1 MLLFALA
8 YLGGVLTIASPCILP
23 VLPFV
28 FARADQPFLRRGLP
42 MLLGMGLTF
51 AVVATLAAVGGGWA
65 VQANEYGRYVAIALL
80 ALFGVTLLFPEL
92 SDRLTR
98 PLVAL
103 GGRLSES
110 ADRNESGSVWPS
122 LLLGIATGL
131 LWAPCAGPVLGLI
144 LTGAALQGANVQTT
158 FLLLAYAAGAATSLA
173 LALLIGGRVFTAM
186 KRSLGAGEWV
196 RRGLG
201 AAVLVAVVAIFFGV
215 DTGFLTQISLANTA
229 SLEQS
234 LVDRI
239 HPASAKVAA
248 AEPSSSVVMPEGGG
262 AMMSA
267 NPSMMMSANAPTMA
281 MTGKPGAE
289 PSSSVVMPEG
299 GGAMMSANPSMMMS
313 ANAPTMAMNG
323 APTAAMKA
331 AEAPASKA
339 LPVEGSLPS
348 LAGAVEWLNSPPLTP
363 DELKGK
369 VVLVDFWTYS
379 CINCL
384 RSIPYVRAW
393 ADKYKDQGLVVIG
406 VHAPEFAFEKNIGNV
421 KQAVAKLRI
430 DYPVAIDNDYAI
442 WRAFSNEYWPADYF
456 IDANG
461 KIRHHFFGEGDY
473 AESEKVIQQLLAE
486 AGKGV
491 SSADIVS
498 VNATGAEAA
507 SDAADVQSPETYIG
521 FARSENFASPGGAVG
536 DKPHDYATGDLS
548 HLNDWGLSGDW
559 TVGGQSATLN
569 KTDGAIA
576 FRFHARDLHLVLGP
590 SADGKPVRFRV
601 TIDGAAPGESHGAD
615 VDANGEGMVTD
626 HRLYQLV
633 RQSGSIMDHTFS
645 IQFLDPDVQAYAFT
659 FG

>member
-8 YLGGVLTIASPCILP
+8 YIGGVLTIASPCILP

-42 MLLGMGLTF
+42 LLLGMGLTF

-65 VQANEYGRYVAIALL
+65 VQANEYGRYIAITLL
-80 ALFGVTLLFPEL
+80 AFFGVTLLFPEL

-110 ADRNESGSVWPS
+110 ADRNENAGSVWPS

-131 LWAPCAGPVLGLI
+131 LWAPCAGPILGLI

-215 DTGFLTQISLANTA
+215 DTGFLTQVSFANTA

-248 AEPSSSVVMPEGGG
+248 AEPSSSLVMAGDGAMMSANPAMMMSANAPSMAMTGKVAAEPSSSVVTPEGGG

-267 NPSMMMSANAPTMA
+267 NP
-281 MTGKPGAE
+281 
-289 PSSSVVMPEG
+289 
-299 GGAMMSANPSMMMS
+299 AMMKS
-313 ANAPTMAMNG
+313 ANAPTMAMNSN
-323 APTAAMKA
+323 PAAMVKA
-331 AEAPASKA
+331 AKAPAPEA

-348 LAGAVEWLNSPPLTP
+348 LAGAVQWLNSAPLTA
-363 DELKGK
+363 EQLKGK

-406 VHAPEFAFEKNIGNV
+406 VHAPEFAFEKNIYNV
-421 KQAVAKLRI
+421 NQAVAKLGI
-430 DYPVAIDNDYAI
+430 DYPVAVDNDYAI
-442 WRAFSNEYWPADYF
+442 WRAFNNEYWPADYF

-473 AESEKVIQQLLAE
+473 AQSEKVIQQLLAE
-486 AGKGV
+486 AGKGNLPV
-491 SSADIVS
+491 DMVS
-498 VNATGAEAA
+498 VSATGAEAA
-507 SDAADVQSPETYIG
+507 SDQADVMSPETYIG
-521 FARSENFASPGGAVG
+521 FARAENFASPGGAVG
-536 DKPHDYATGDLS
+536 DSPHVYATGDLS
-548 HLNDWGLSGDW
+548 RLNDWGLSGDW

-569 KTDGAIA
+569 KTDGAIS

-615 VDANGEGMVTD
+615 TNAAGEGTVTD

-633 RQSGSIMDHTFS
+633 RQSGPIMDHTFS